1 MSARRP
7 QPPRPS
13 APEPDIP
20 EDEEV
25 DFDEEEGFD
34 EGPDL
39 MDVLGGFLA
48 TEDGETIATSLA
60 AMKDALI
67 TQNKIMVKML
77 SALMAKQT
85 CTCACCC
92 QKKDEAT
99 EAA

>member
-13 APEPDIP
+13 VPEPDIP

-25 DFDEEEGFD
+25 DFDEDEGFD

-60 AMKDALI
+60 AMKDARAGNLPRAKSI
-67 TQNKIMVKML
+67 RELKA
-77 SALMAKQT
+77 ALNA
-85 CTCACCC
+85 
-92 QKKDEAT
+92 DD
-99 EAA
+99 